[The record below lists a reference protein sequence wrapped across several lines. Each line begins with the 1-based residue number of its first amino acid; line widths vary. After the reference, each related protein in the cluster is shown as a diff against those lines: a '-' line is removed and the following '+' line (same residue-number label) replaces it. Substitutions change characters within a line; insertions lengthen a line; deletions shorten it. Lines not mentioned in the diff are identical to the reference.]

1 MTPLQSFARNSGT
14 TPICVLTIAG
24 SDSSA
29 GAGIQADARTIQAL
43 GGYALT
49 AVTAVTA
56 QNARGVVVW
65 RKVPAGLIA
74 AQIEAVLKDFPVAAI
89 KTGLLPGADAVR
101 AVAKALKRHARIPL
115 VVDPIVSSTSGTRFL
130 SSVGVKALKKEL
142 FPRAMLVT
150 PNWLEAAE
158 LSGKKVLTDVEA
170 AAAARFLAKEYG
182 CAVLV
187 KGGHAPGD
195 RCHDCLATAD
205 GRVRWF
211 SGSRIITKNT
221 HGTGCVLSS
230 AITLRLARGDTIEDA
245 VASARRFLSRS
256 LAAGRR
262 IRWGRGNGPAFAGNF
277 RTTRSRSRPQT

>member
-56 QNARGVVVW
+56 QNTRGVVVW

-115 VVDPIVSSTSGTRFL
+115 VIDPI
-130 SSVGVKALKKEL
+130 
-142 FPRAMLVT
+142 VT

-195 RCHDCLATAD
+195 RCRDCLATAD

-256 LAAGRR
+256 LASGRR